1 MSKYNNDERYN
12 IKIKSIAHP
21 CDKGFCKRCLNQ
33 KKENYCQSL
42 DTACDKV
49 YICRAYIYH
58 HLILRK
64 PKNEV

>member
-21 CDKGFCKRCLNQ
+21 CDKGFCKHCLHQ
-33 KKENYCQSL
+33 KKDNYCQTL
-42 DTACDKV
+42 DTSCDKI
-49 YICRAYIYH
+49 YICRAYVFN